1 MKQIIKLWD
10 KIIVVLLGI
19 TGVLTGCKSDC
30 TDNGNGIKL
39 MYGVLGTTYEIKG
52 TVKNKANSK
61 SIPNIQITRQVN
73 ENYADTLYTDSKG
86 NYVYTFYDYFEESG
100 YPICL
105 KFEDIDGNEN
115 GGNFANKEIDVKITK
130 ANKSCNGY
138 GEKYSKTEN
147 IKLIKE

>member
-1 MKQIIKLWD
+1 MKKIIKFWD
-10 KIIVVLLGI
+10 KIIVVLLGVL
-19 TGVLTGCKSDC
+19 GVFNSCKSDC
-30 TDNGNGIKL
+30 TDKIHL
-39 MYGVLGTTYEIKG
+39 LYGVLGTTYEIKG

-61 SIPNIQITRQVN
+61 PIPNIQVTRQVS

>member
-1 MKQIIKLWD
+1 MKKVIKIFD
-10 KIIVVLLGI
+10 KVIVVLLGI
-19 TGVLTGCKSDC
+19 TGVFTGCKSDC
-30 TDNGNGIKL
+30 TDNGIHL

-86 NYVYTFYDYFEESG
+86 NYIYTFYNYSEGSG

-105 KFEDIDGNEN
+105 KFEDIDGDEN
-115 GGNFANKEIDVKITK
+115 GGNFASKEIDVKIAK
-130 ANKSCNGY
+130 VNKSCNGY

-147 IKLIKE
+147 IKLTKK